1 MRTVLAITLTL
12 VCAACAGGEGVRDGG
27 VMTYDALAEVS
38 KACTEK
44 GGKLELSPGGD
55 PQVMANYACKRK

>member
-1 MRTVLAITLTL
+1 MKTLLALSLTL
-12 VCAACAGGEGVRDGG
+12 LCAACAGGGRDEG
-27 VMTYDALAEVS
+27 VMTYDALAEAA
-38 KACTEK
+38 KACGEK

>member
-1 MRTVLAITLTL
+1 MRTLLAISLAL
-12 VCAACAGGEGVRDGG
+12 LCAACAGGAVRDGG
-27 VMTYDALAEVS
+27 VMTYDALSAAA
-38 KACTEK
+38 KACDAK